1 MVGIFLALPVSNVLT
16 RNLIKTYVL
25 PYIMFSI
32 NTGSCLLK
40 M

>member
-1 MVGIFLALPVSNVLT
+1 MVGIFLALPVPSVLMQ
-16 RNLIKTYVL
+16 NFIKTYVL
-25 PYIMFSI
+25 PYIMFGI